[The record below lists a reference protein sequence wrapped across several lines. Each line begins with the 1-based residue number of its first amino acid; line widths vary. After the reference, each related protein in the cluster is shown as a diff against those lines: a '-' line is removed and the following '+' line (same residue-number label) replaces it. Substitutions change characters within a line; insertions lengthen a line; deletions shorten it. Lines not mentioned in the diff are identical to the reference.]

1 MITEITF
8 EFTKALKIYPISLA
22 ELQMNLSIN
31 QNADA
36 TLKRFQEW
44 QRTMNPGDDTHPNH
58 HDCAILISKY
68 ASQATVCR
76 NFNPRSRGAHPFDD
90 PA

>member
-1 MITEITF
+1 MFILIRARRPDSF
-8 EFTKALKIYPISLA
+8 GFILA

-36 TLKRFQEW
+36 TLKHFQEW

-68 ASQATVCR
+68 ASQATLSVGT
-76 NFNPRSRGAHPFDD
+76 SI
-90 PA
+90 